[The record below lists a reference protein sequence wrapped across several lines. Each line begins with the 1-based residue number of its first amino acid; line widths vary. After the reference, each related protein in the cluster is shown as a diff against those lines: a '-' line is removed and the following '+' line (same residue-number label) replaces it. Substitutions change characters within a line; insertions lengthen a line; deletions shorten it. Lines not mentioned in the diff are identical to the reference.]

1 MTVGGGQV
9 ACEWWYWIVFG
20 FVLIGVELFFP
31 SFTMVW
37 FGLGALMV
45 GGWSLLW
52 GGFGLL
58 IHVVI
63 WVAVSVACSLGWRR
77 YLRRRSS
84 QGEGRAPGDMID
96 PPFDVCSSMAGH
108 AVQVVSRQ
116 GHLLRV
122 VKL

>member
-1 MTVGGGQV
+1 M

-20 FVLIGVELFFP
+20 FSLIGVELLFP

-52 GGFGLL
+52 GGGGLL
-58 IHVVI
+58 VHGAI

-77 YLRRRSS
+77 YQRRRSN
-84 QGEGRAPGDMID
+84 QGEARDAAS
-96 PPFDVCSSMAGH
+96 PPFDGCSSVADR
-108 AVQVVSRQ
+108 AVLVVSRQ
-116 GHLLRV
+116 RHLLRM
-122 VKL
+122 VKP

>member
-1 MTVGGGQV
+1 M

-20 FVLIGVELFFP
+20 FVLIGVELLFP

-52 GGFGLL
+52 GGGGLL
-58 IHVVI
+58 VHVAI
-63 WVAVSVACSLGWRR
+63 WVAVSAACSLGWRR
-77 YLRRRSS
+77 YQRRRSS
-84 QGEGRAPGDMID
+84 QGEARDTVS
-96 PPFDVCSSMAGH
+96 PPFDGCSSVAGR

-122 VKL
+122 VKP

>member
-1 MTVGGGQV
+1 MV
-9 ACEWWYWIVFG
+9 CEWWYWIVFG
-20 FVLIGVELFFP
+20 FALIGFELLFP

-45 GGWSLLW
+45 GGWSLFW

-58 IHVVI
+58 VHGAI
-63 WVAVSVACSLGWRR
+63 WIAVSVACSLCWRR

-84 QGEGRAPGDMID
+84 QGEGGDTSS
-96 PPFDVCSSMAGH
+96 PPFDGCSSVADR
-108 AVQVVSRQ
+108 AVMVVSRQ

>member
-1 MTVGGGQV
+1 M
-9 ACEWWYWIVFG
+9 ACEWWYWIVLG
-20 FVLIGVELFFP
+20 FILIGVELLFP

-45 GGWSLLW
+45 GGWSLIW
-52 GGFGLL
+52 GGSVLPVQG
-58 IHVVI
+58 IV

-84 QGEGRAPGDMID
+84 QEEGGDTSS
-96 PPFDVCSSMAGH
+96 PPFDGCSSASGR
-108 AVQVVSRQ
+108 AVRVVSRQ

-122 VKL
+122 VEP